1 MTHHQIKQHILD
13 FLNEHGESSINDI
26 FDSMPGVNE
35 STIRYHVGQL
45 KNRDKKIEMPKNGV
59 YRPVFT
65 STQTQFNQRRKQ
77 FSKQLRSAEDNEV
90 TISELLNKYD
100 DLFKEWVADNG
111 IAFETRLER
120 FKWLTAIAD
129 KLMKRWALVHVG
141 YDTNSRQAQE
151 DAKAKTEAKQKAA
164 LKESPVEDQV
174 TVLGSFDLETKQL
187 IDNFPTLE
195 NLSEE
200 DEEKITV

>member
-13 FLNEHGESSINDI
+13 FLDKHGESSINDI

-59 YRPVFT
+59 YRLAST
-65 STQTQFNQRRKQ
+65 STQTQFNERRKQ
-77 FSKQLRSAEDNEV
+77 FSKQLRSAEDNEIA
-90 TISELLNKYD
+90 TSQLLNDYD
-100 DLFKEWVADNG
+100 QLCQEWRDDNG

-120 FKWLTAIAD
+120 FKSLTLVGD

-141 YDTNSRQAQE
+141 YDTNTRQAQE
-151 DAKAKTEAKQKAA
+151 DAKAKSEERQKQVLEDAPIEDKIVVVGHYKEGMQEV
-164 LKESPVEDQV
+164 LKNLPKKE
-174 TVLGSFDLETKQL
+174 
-187 IDNFPTLE
+187 LE
-195 NLSEE
+195 NHQ
-200 DEEKITV
+200 V